1 MSNLGV
7 FFCLCFLLIGGF
19 RHFFQVR
26 ILNAVHELYVF
37 LQHQAFREGAP
48 GVWTVPVGKRQGNN
62 LLAIKGLREERA
74 DYRSPQSAQRGPGGP
89 ADTSGPAEQLR
100 KTMKPPQYEYQQF
113 RTFKAHTHIK
123 QETFQRTYQ

>member
-89 ADTSGPAEQLR
+89 ADTSGPKCKSGVAMNHHFQCEL
-100 KTMKPPQYEYQQF
+100 KKKK
-113 RTFKAHTHIK
+113 FKSAAAIVK
-123 QETFQRTYQ
+123 IFLS